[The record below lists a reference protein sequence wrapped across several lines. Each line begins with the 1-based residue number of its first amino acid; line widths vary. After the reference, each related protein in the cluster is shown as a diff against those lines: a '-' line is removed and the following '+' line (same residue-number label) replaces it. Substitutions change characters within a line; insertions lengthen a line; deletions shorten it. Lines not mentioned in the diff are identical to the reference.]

1 MKLKN
6 KTFLYSLCIALIVG
20 LFIFLYMIFL
30 LPSMLMDYR
39 ISQNLNHALSF
50 HQTFVKNENF
60 DGIKGDNAINSFGLK
75 IPKKGYAMEIHHLS
89 FHGKLQLTDKK
100 IQALLDRLRENF
112 RQWDVNNS
120 SLNESSQNDF
130 SLGLSEEELKNIL
143 NKFIEPLQKEFQID
157 LLLKKDSFSFEP
169 KRQKFHFVDKNS
181 ILTEFAVE
189 NPNSGTEYTSY
200 FGFSEKADYYLISIN
215 SVITPTTKDI
225 KAVVFGAVPVIL
237 PVLILLAFA
246 ISAWYS
252 KKIIHPIMTLAKD
265 ADSRRQNTKEPIPL
279 IKIEGKD
286 EIAHLAE
293 SLNLLYLQQEKALRQ
308 LEAENKR
315 QEVFMKA
322 SSHQLKTPIAAAEL
336 LVDGMISKIGKF
348 SDRESYLPKVKSQ
361 LNNIKKIVNEILH
374 MNRLAKKPTRDKIP
388 VHALI
393 QSISQ
398 AHAIDQESK
407 NIKILFHGHAFWTT
421 DGEILYQ
428 ILENLI
434 QNALSYTESGG
445 QIDIQISADEICMM
459 NSPAEI
465 EKEILPMLFEP
476 FVTGNEKGD
485 GHGLGLYIVKYFT
498 ELLNMYIEVQTKNH
512 QVIFTLSR
520 KEC

>member
-89 FHGKLQLTDKK
+89 FQGKLQLTDKK

-157 LLLKKDSFSFEP
+157 LLLKKDSFHFEP
-169 KRQKFHFVDKNS
+169 KRQKFYFVDKNS

-189 NPNSGTEYTSY
+189 NPNSGTKYTSY

-215 SVITPTTKDI
+215 K
-225 KAVVFGAVPVIL
+225 
-237 PVLILLAFA
+237 
-246 ISAWYS
+246 
-252 KKIIHPIMTLAKD
+252 
-265 ADSRRQNTKEPIPL
+265 
-279 IKIEGKD
+279 
-286 EIAHLAE
+286 
-293 SLNLLYLQQEKALRQ
+293 
-308 LEAENKR
+308 
-315 QEVFMKA
+315 
-322 SSHQLKTPIAAAEL
+322 
-336 LVDGMISKIGKF
+336 
-348 SDRESYLPKVKSQ
+348 
-361 LNNIKKIVNEILH
+361 
-374 MNRLAKKPTRDKIP
+374 
-388 VHALI
+388 
-393 QSISQ
+393 
-398 AHAIDQESK
+398 
-407 NIKILFHGHAFWTT
+407 
-421 DGEILYQ
+421 
-428 ILENLI
+428 
-434 QNALSYTESGG
+434 
-445 QIDIQISADEICMM
+445 
-459 NSPAEI
+459 
-465 EKEILPMLFEP
+465 
-476 FVTGNEKGD
+476 
-485 GHGLGLYIVKYFT
+485 
-498 ELLNMYIEVQTKNH
+498 
-512 QVIFTLSR
+512 
-520 KEC
+520 